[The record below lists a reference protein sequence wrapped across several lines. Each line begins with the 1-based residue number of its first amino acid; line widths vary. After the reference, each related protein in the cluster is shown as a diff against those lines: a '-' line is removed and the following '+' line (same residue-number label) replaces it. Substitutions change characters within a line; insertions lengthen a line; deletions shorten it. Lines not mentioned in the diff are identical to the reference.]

1 VYTGDHDV
9 DKAKILENVEVGF
22 GTAICLDID

>member
-9 DKAKILENVEVGF
+9 DKTKILENVEVGSRIQPIF
-22 GTAICLDID
+22 DLD